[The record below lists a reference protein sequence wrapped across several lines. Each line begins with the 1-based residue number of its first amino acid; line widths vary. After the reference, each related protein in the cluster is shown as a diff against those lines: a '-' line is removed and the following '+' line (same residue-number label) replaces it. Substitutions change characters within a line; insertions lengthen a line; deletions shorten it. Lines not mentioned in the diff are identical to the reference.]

1 MLPGVFYRENIYDN
15 ELYYGEIM
23 KKNDL
28 ILIGGILLIAFFSF
42 VIIYFSGRSTGS
54 SIKISVDGKSYGTY
68 SLDED
73 NEIEIK
79 TEYGNNVV
87 TIKDGVA
94 YMSDADCPDK
104 YCMRQGKINHMKEN
118 IVCLPHKVIVEVTQS
133 SNEDSQVDIVF
144 KIGEKKMSKRVAK
157 CGLLIALA
165 MVFSYVEVLIPFNFG
180 IPGIKLGLANLI
192 VVVGF
197 YSMKTTDVIAVS
209 LVRIFLSGL
218 LFGNLMSIL
227 YSLSGGILSII
238 VMLLLKRLHKFSIVG
253 VSIAGGVFHNIGQI
267 IVAMLILENFAVAV
281 YLPPLFL

>member
-1 MLPGVFYRENIYDN
+1 
-15 ELYYGEIM
+15 
-23 KKNDL
+23 
-28 ILIGGILLIAFFSF
+28 
-42 VIIYFSGRSTGS
+42 
-54 SIKISVDGKSYGTY
+54 
-68 SLDED
+68 
-73 NEIEIK
+73 
-79 TEYGNNVV
+79 
-87 TIKDGVA
+87 
-94 YMSDADCPDK
+94 
-104 YCMRQGKINHMKEN
+104 
-118 IVCLPHKVIVEVTQS
+118 
-133 SNEDSQVDIVF
+133 
-144 KIGEKKMSKRVAK
+144 MSKRVAK

-281 YLPPLFL
+281 YLPPLLIAGTITGMLIGILAMRMLPVIKKVMQ

>member
-1 MLPGVFYRENIYDN
+1 
-15 ELYYGEIM
+15 
-23 KKNDL
+23 
-28 ILIGGILLIAFFSF
+28 
-42 VIIYFSGRSTGS
+42 
-54 SIKISVDGKSYGTY
+54 
-68 SLDED
+68 
-73 NEIEIK
+73 
-79 TEYGNNVV
+79 
-87 TIKDGVA
+87 
-94 YMSDADCPDK
+94 
-104 YCMRQGKINHMKEN
+104 
-118 IVCLPHKVIVEVTQS
+118 
-133 SNEDSQVDIVF
+133 
-144 KIGEKKMSKRVAK
+144 MSKRVAK

-209 LVRIFLSGL
+209 IVRIFLSGL

-238 VMLLLKRLHKFSIVG
+238 VMLLLKRLHRFSIVG

-281 YLPPLFL
+281 YLPPLLIAGTITGMLIGTLAMRMLPVIKKVMQ

>member
-1 MLPGVFYRENIYDN
+1 
-15 ELYYGEIM
+15 
-23 KKNDL
+23 
-28 ILIGGILLIAFFSF
+28 
-42 VIIYFSGRSTGS
+42 
-54 SIKISVDGKSYGTY
+54 
-68 SLDED
+68 
-73 NEIEIK
+73 
-79 TEYGNNVV
+79 
-87 TIKDGVA
+87 
-94 YMSDADCPDK
+94 
-104 YCMRQGKINHMKEN
+104 
-118 IVCLPHKVIVEVTQS
+118 
-133 SNEDSQVDIVF
+133 
-144 KIGEKKMSKRVAK
+144 MSKRVAK

-253 VSIAGGVFHNIGQI
+253 VSIAGGVFHNIGQL

-281 YLPPLFL
+281 YLPPLLIAGTITGMLIGILAMRMLPVIKKVMQ

>member
-1 MLPGVFYRENIYDN
+1 
-15 ELYYGEIM
+15 
-23 KKNDL
+23 
-28 ILIGGILLIAFFSF
+28 
-42 VIIYFSGRSTGS
+42 
-54 SIKISVDGKSYGTY
+54 
-68 SLDED
+68 
-73 NEIEIK
+73 
-79 TEYGNNVV
+79 
-87 TIKDGVA
+87 
-94 YMSDADCPDK
+94 
-104 YCMRQGKINHMKEN
+104 
-118 IVCLPHKVIVEVTQS
+118 
-133 SNEDSQVDIVF
+133 
-144 KIGEKKMSKRVAK
+144 MSKRVAK

-281 YLPPLFL
+281 YLPPLLIAGTITGMIIGILAMRMIPVIKKVMQ

>member
-1 MLPGVFYRENIYDN
+1 
-15 ELYYGEIM
+15 
-23 KKNDL
+23 
-28 ILIGGILLIAFFSF
+28 
-42 VIIYFSGRSTGS
+42 
-54 SIKISVDGKSYGTY
+54 
-68 SLDED
+68 
-73 NEIEIK
+73 
-79 TEYGNNVV
+79 
-87 TIKDGVA
+87 
-94 YMSDADCPDK
+94 
-104 YCMRQGKINHMKEN
+104 
-118 IVCLPHKVIVEVTQS
+118 
-133 SNEDSQVDIVF
+133 
-144 KIGEKKMSKRVAK
+144 MSKRVAK

-238 VMLLLKRLHKFSIVG
+238 VMLLLKRLHRFSIVG
-253 VSIAGGVFHNIGQI
+253 VSIVGGVFHNIGQI

-281 YLPPLFL
+281 YLPPLLIAGTITGMLIGILAMRMLPVIKKVMQ

>member
-1 MLPGVFYRENIYDN
+1 
-15 ELYYGEIM
+15 
-23 KKNDL
+23 
-28 ILIGGILLIAFFSF
+28 
-42 VIIYFSGRSTGS
+42 
-54 SIKISVDGKSYGTY
+54 
-68 SLDED
+68 
-73 NEIEIK
+73 
-79 TEYGNNVV
+79 
-87 TIKDGVA
+87 
-94 YMSDADCPDK
+94 
-104 YCMRQGKINHMKEN
+104 
-118 IVCLPHKVIVEVTQS
+118 
-133 SNEDSQVDIVF
+133 
-144 KIGEKKMSKRVAK
+144 MSKRVAK

-197 YSMKTTDVIAVS
+197 YSMKTTDVIAIS

-238 VMLLLKRLHKFSIVG
+238 VMLLLKRLHRFSIVG

-281 YLPPLFL
+281 YLPPLLIAGTITGMLIGILAMRMLPVIKKVMQ

>member
-1 MLPGVFYRENIYDN
+1 
-15 ELYYGEIM
+15 
-23 KKNDL
+23 
-28 ILIGGILLIAFFSF
+28 
-42 VIIYFSGRSTGS
+42 
-54 SIKISVDGKSYGTY
+54 
-68 SLDED
+68 
-73 NEIEIK
+73 
-79 TEYGNNVV
+79 
-87 TIKDGVA
+87 
-94 YMSDADCPDK
+94 
-104 YCMRQGKINHMKEN
+104 
-118 IVCLPHKVIVEVTQS
+118 
-133 SNEDSQVDIVF
+133 
-144 KIGEKKMSKRVAK
+144 MSKRVAK

-238 VMLLLKRLHKFSIVG
+238 VMLLLKRLHRFSIVG

-267 IVAMLILENFAVAV
+267 IVANA
-281 YLPPLFL
+281 YS

>member
-1 MLPGVFYRENIYDN
+1 
-15 ELYYGEIM
+15 
-23 KKNDL
+23 
-28 ILIGGILLIAFFSF
+28 
-42 VIIYFSGRSTGS
+42 
-54 SIKISVDGKSYGTY
+54 
-68 SLDED
+68 
-73 NEIEIK
+73 
-79 TEYGNNVV
+79 
-87 TIKDGVA
+87 
-94 YMSDADCPDK
+94 
-104 YCMRQGKINHMKEN
+104 
-118 IVCLPHKVIVEVTQS
+118 
-133 SNEDSQVDIVF
+133 
-144 KIGEKKMSKRVAK
+144 MSKRVAK

-281 YLPPLFL
+281 YLPPLLIAGTITGMLIGILAMRMIPVLKKVM

>member
-1 MLPGVFYRENIYDN
+1 
-15 ELYYGEIM
+15 
-23 KKNDL
+23 
-28 ILIGGILLIAFFSF
+28 
-42 VIIYFSGRSTGS
+42 
-54 SIKISVDGKSYGTY
+54 
-68 SLDED
+68 
-73 NEIEIK
+73 
-79 TEYGNNVV
+79 
-87 TIKDGVA
+87 
-94 YMSDADCPDK
+94 
-104 YCMRQGKINHMKEN
+104 
-118 IVCLPHKVIVEVTQS
+118 
-133 SNEDSQVDIVF
+133 
-144 KIGEKKMSKRVAK
+144 MSKRVAK

-253 VSIAGGVFHNIGQI
+253 VSIAGGVCHNIGQI
-267 IVAMLILENFAVAV
+267 IVAMFILENFAVAV
-281 YLPPLFL
+281 YLPPLLIAGTITGMLIGILAMRMIPVIKKVM

>member
-1 MLPGVFYRENIYDN
+1 
-15 ELYYGEIM
+15 
-23 KKNDL
+23 
-28 ILIGGILLIAFFSF
+28 
-42 VIIYFSGRSTGS
+42 
-54 SIKISVDGKSYGTY
+54 
-68 SLDED
+68 
-73 NEIEIK
+73 
-79 TEYGNNVV
+79 
-87 TIKDGVA
+87 
-94 YMSDADCPDK
+94 
-104 YCMRQGKINHMKEN
+104 
-118 IVCLPHKVIVEVTQS
+118 
-133 SNEDSQVDIVF
+133 
-144 KIGEKKMSKRVAK
+144 MSKRVAK

-281 YLPPLFL
+281 YLPPLLIAGTITGMLIGILAMRMLPVIKKVM

>member
-1 MLPGVFYRENIYDN
+1 MI
-15 ELYYGEIM
+15 
-23 KKNDL
+23 
-28 ILIGGILLIAFFSF
+28 
-42 VIIYFSGRSTGS
+42 
-54 SIKISVDGKSYGTY
+54 
-68 SLDED
+68 
-73 NEIEIK
+73 
-79 TEYGNNVV
+79 
-87 TIKDGVA
+87 
-94 YMSDADCPDK
+94 
-104 YCMRQGKINHMKEN
+104 
-118 IVCLPHKVIVEVTQS
+118 
-133 SNEDSQVDIVF
+133 
-144 KIGEKKMSKRVAK
+144 
-157 CGLLIALA
+157 
-165 MVFSYVEVLIPFNFG
+165 FSYIEAIIPINFG

-281 YLPPLFL
+281 YLPPLLIAGTITGMFIGILAMRMLPVIKKVMQ

>member
-1 MLPGVFYRENIYDN
+1 
-15 ELYYGEIM
+15 
-23 KKNDL
+23 
-28 ILIGGILLIAFFSF
+28 
-42 VIIYFSGRSTGS
+42 
-54 SIKISVDGKSYGTY
+54 
-68 SLDED
+68 
-73 NEIEIK
+73 
-79 TEYGNNVV
+79 
-87 TIKDGVA
+87 
-94 YMSDADCPDK
+94 
-104 YCMRQGKINHMKEN
+104 
-118 IVCLPHKVIVEVTQS
+118 
-133 SNEDSQVDIVF
+133 
-144 KIGEKKMSKRVAK
+144 MSKRVAK

-281 YLPPLFL
+281 YLPPLLLAGTITGMLIGILAMRMLPVIKKVMQ

>member
-1 MLPGVFYRENIYDN
+1 
-15 ELYYGEIM
+15 
-23 KKNDL
+23 
-28 ILIGGILLIAFFSF
+28 
-42 VIIYFSGRSTGS
+42 
-54 SIKISVDGKSYGTY
+54 
-68 SLDED
+68 
-73 NEIEIK
+73 
-79 TEYGNNVV
+79 
-87 TIKDGVA
+87 
-94 YMSDADCPDK
+94 
-104 YCMRQGKINHMKEN
+104 
-118 IVCLPHKVIVEVTQS
+118 
-133 SNEDSQVDIVF
+133 
-144 KIGEKKMSKRVAK
+144 MSKRVAK

-238 VMLLLKRLHKFSIVG
+238 VMLLLKRLHRFSIVG

-281 YLPPLFL
+281 YLPPLLIAGTITGMLIGILAMRMLPVIKKVMQ

>member
-1 MLPGVFYRENIYDN
+1 
-15 ELYYGEIM
+15 
-23 KKNDL
+23 
-28 ILIGGILLIAFFSF
+28 
-42 VIIYFSGRSTGS
+42 
-54 SIKISVDGKSYGTY
+54 
-68 SLDED
+68 
-73 NEIEIK
+73 
-79 TEYGNNVV
+79 
-87 TIKDGVA
+87 
-94 YMSDADCPDK
+94 
-104 YCMRQGKINHMKEN
+104 
-118 IVCLPHKVIVEVTQS
+118 
-133 SNEDSQVDIVF
+133 
-144 KIGEKKMSKRVAK
+144 MSKRVAK

-253 VSIAGGVFHNIGQI
+253 VSMAGGVFHNIGQI

-281 YLPPLFL
+281 YLPPLLIAGTITGMLIGILAMRMLPVIKKVMQ

>member
-1 MLPGVFYRENIYDN
+1 
-15 ELYYGEIM
+15 
-23 KKNDL
+23 
-28 ILIGGILLIAFFSF
+28 
-42 VIIYFSGRSTGS
+42 
-54 SIKISVDGKSYGTY
+54 
-68 SLDED
+68 
-73 NEIEIK
+73 
-79 TEYGNNVV
+79 
-87 TIKDGVA
+87 
-94 YMSDADCPDK
+94 
-104 YCMRQGKINHMKEN
+104 
-118 IVCLPHKVIVEVTQS
+118 
-133 SNEDSQVDIVF
+133 
-144 KIGEKKMSKRVAK
+144 MSKRVAK

-267 IVAMLILENFAVAV
+267 IVAMLMLENFAVAV
-281 YLPPLFL
+281 YLPPLLIAGTITGMLIGILAMRMLPVIKKVMQ

>member
-1 MLPGVFYRENIYDN
+1 
-15 ELYYGEIM
+15 
-23 KKNDL
+23 
-28 ILIGGILLIAFFSF
+28 
-42 VIIYFSGRSTGS
+42 
-54 SIKISVDGKSYGTY
+54 
-68 SLDED
+68 
-73 NEIEIK
+73 
-79 TEYGNNVV
+79 
-87 TIKDGVA
+87 
-94 YMSDADCPDK
+94 
-104 YCMRQGKINHMKEN
+104 
-118 IVCLPHKVIVEVTQS
+118 
-133 SNEDSQVDIVF
+133 
-144 KIGEKKMSKRVAK
+144 MSKRVAK

-238 VMLLLKRLHKFSIVG
+238 VMLLLKRLHRFSIVG

-281 YLPPLFL
+281 YLPPLLIAGTITGMLIGILAIRMLPVIKKVMQ

>member
-1 MLPGVFYRENIYDN
+1 
-15 ELYYGEIM
+15 
-23 KKNDL
+23 
-28 ILIGGILLIAFFSF
+28 
-42 VIIYFSGRSTGS
+42 
-54 SIKISVDGKSYGTY
+54 
-68 SLDED
+68 
-73 NEIEIK
+73 
-79 TEYGNNVV
+79 
-87 TIKDGVA
+87 
-94 YMSDADCPDK
+94 
-104 YCMRQGKINHMKEN
+104 
-118 IVCLPHKVIVEVTQS
+118 
-133 SNEDSQVDIVF
+133 
-144 KIGEKKMSKRVAK
+144 MSKRVAK

-281 YLPPLFL
+281 YLPPLLIAGTITGMLIGILAMRMIPVLKKVMQ

>member
-1 MLPGVFYRENIYDN
+1 
-15 ELYYGEIM
+15 
-23 KKNDL
+23 
-28 ILIGGILLIAFFSF
+28 
-42 VIIYFSGRSTGS
+42 
-54 SIKISVDGKSYGTY
+54 
-68 SLDED
+68 
-73 NEIEIK
+73 
-79 TEYGNNVV
+79 
-87 TIKDGVA
+87 
-94 YMSDADCPDK
+94 
-104 YCMRQGKINHMKEN
+104 
-118 IVCLPHKVIVEVTQS
+118 
-133 SNEDSQVDIVF
+133 
-144 KIGEKKMSKRVAK
+144 MSKRVAK

-227 YSLSGGILSII
+227 YSLSGGILNII
-238 VMLLLKRLHKFSIVG
+238 VMLLLKRLHRFSIVG

-281 YLPPLFL
+281 YLPPLLIAGTITGMLIGILAMRMLPVIKKVMQ

>member
-1 MLPGVFYRENIYDN
+1 
-15 ELYYGEIM
+15 
-23 KKNDL
+23 
-28 ILIGGILLIAFFSF
+28 
-42 VIIYFSGRSTGS
+42 
-54 SIKISVDGKSYGTY
+54 
-68 SLDED
+68 
-73 NEIEIK
+73 
-79 TEYGNNVV
+79 
-87 TIKDGVA
+87 
-94 YMSDADCPDK
+94 
-104 YCMRQGKINHMKEN
+104 
-118 IVCLPHKVIVEVTQS
+118 
-133 SNEDSQVDIVF
+133 
-144 KIGEKKMSKRVAK
+144 MSKRVAK

-238 VMLLLKRLHKFSIVG
+238 VMLLLKRLHRFSIVG

-281 YLPPLFL
+281 YLPPLLIAGTITGMLIGILAMRMLLVIKKVMQ

>member
-1 MLPGVFYRENIYDN
+1 
-15 ELYYGEIM
+15 
-23 KKNDL
+23 
-28 ILIGGILLIAFFSF
+28 
-42 VIIYFSGRSTGS
+42 
-54 SIKISVDGKSYGTY
+54 
-68 SLDED
+68 
-73 NEIEIK
+73 
-79 TEYGNNVV
+79 
-87 TIKDGVA
+87 
-94 YMSDADCPDK
+94 
-104 YCMRQGKINHMKEN
+104 
-118 IVCLPHKVIVEVTQS
+118 
-133 SNEDSQVDIVF
+133 
-144 KIGEKKMSKRVAK
+144 MSKRVAK

-238 VMLLLKRLHKFSIVG
+238 VMLLLKRLHRFSIVG

-267 IVAMLILENFAVAV
+267 IVANAHS
-281 YLPPLFL
+281 

>member
-1 MLPGVFYRENIYDN
+1 
-15 ELYYGEIM
+15 
-23 KKNDL
+23 
-28 ILIGGILLIAFFSF
+28 
-42 VIIYFSGRSTGS
+42 
-54 SIKISVDGKSYGTY
+54 
-68 SLDED
+68 
-73 NEIEIK
+73 
-79 TEYGNNVV
+79 
-87 TIKDGVA
+87 
-94 YMSDADCPDK
+94 
-104 YCMRQGKINHMKEN
+104 
-118 IVCLPHKVIVEVTQS
+118 
-133 SNEDSQVDIVF
+133 
-144 KIGEKKMSKRVAK
+144 MSKRVAK

-238 VMLLLKRLHKFSIVG
+238 VMLLLKRLHRFSIVG

-267 IVAMLILENFAVAV
+267 IVAMFILENFAVAV
-281 YLPPLFL
+281 YLPPLLIAGTITGMLIGILAMRMLPVIKKVMQ